1 MFLSAVQY
9 LLQLLLLTSDM
20 KILDDKSNVYFPDL
34 IQHLIPRNG
43 GGEVLLGW
51 GHGCKKSF
59 AREMC
64 ILAPCCKQSPV

>member
-43 GGEVLLGW
+43 GGGSIVRVGT
-51 GHGCKKSF
+51 
-59 AREMC
+59 RM
-64 ILAPCCKQSPV
+64 